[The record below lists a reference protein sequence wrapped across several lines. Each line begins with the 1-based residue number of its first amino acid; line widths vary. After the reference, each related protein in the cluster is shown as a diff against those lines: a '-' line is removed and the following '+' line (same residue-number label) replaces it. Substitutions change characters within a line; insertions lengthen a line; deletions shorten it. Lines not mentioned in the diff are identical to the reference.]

1 MKNLENSAL
10 MQEMNLS
17 DVMNV
22 NGGWSLESAAIAGAI
37 ASICSPFCPVFIA
50 AAFVVGGFCEF

>member
-1 MKNLENSAL
+1 

-22 NGGWSLESAAIAGAI
+22 NGGWSLESAAIAGAT